1 MAKLNSK
8 RKDELKIKFD
18 YNNMMA
24 DFIGDEHGF
33 SAQELA
39 ANKKLAE
46 AAHKTVCDG
55 RGKGMMGWT
64 ELPYNQKEIVEDII
78 ETAKNIYLGI
88 REANDVTV
96 RIGTDF
102 HREDYMERNRLQRE
116 ALRNCK
122 RLLYLIDIAHRI
134 FHLSSKRVKY
144 WGKLVKSVKDRVYGW
159 IDDDTAR
166 YMPRD

>member
-1 MAKLNSK
+1 MSVTVDQREEGKFSLATKAEYLARYTIEITANESVFTPEY
-8 RKDELKIKFD
+8 RKQVTD
-18 YNNMMA
+18 
-24 DFIGDEHGF
+24 
-33 SAQELA
+33 
-39 ANKKLAE
+39 
-46 AAHKTVCDG
+46 
-55 RGKGMMGWT
+55 
-64 ELPYNQKEIVEDII
+64 DII

-102 HREDYMERNRLQRE
+102 QREDYMERNRLQRE